1 MTDEIIIT
9 EEIKTKYPLFADF
22 TVFRTEMNEK
32 ILGLDHLGI
41 KRFFTL
47 DDRAYDE
54 GAIPVKYKELMGLSA
69 SMVLRCEGCINYHV
83 ATSVA
88 QGITKEELTEAYNIA
103 LIIGGSIVIPHLR
116 TAVKFMEE
124 CLEIYAEQPEMLK
137 KSLGMIPRH
146 H

>member
-1 MTDEIIIT
+1 MEIS
-9 EEIKTKYPLFADF
+9 EEIRQQFPRFAEF
-22 TVFRTEMNEK
+22 TEFRTEMNDK

-47 DDRAYDE
+47 DDRAYEE
-54 GAIPVKYKELMGLSA
+54 GAIPTRYKELMGLAA

-88 QGITKEELTEAYNIA
+88 HGITKEELTEAFNIA

-116 TAVKFMEE
+116 EAVAFMEE
-124 CLEIYAEQPEMLK
+124 VLDLYAKQPELLK
-137 KSLGMIPRH
+137 ESLGMIPRH

>member
-1 MTDEIIIT
+1 MEISDEIK
-9 EEIKTKYPLFADF
+9 EKYPRFAEF
-22 TVFRTEMNEK
+22 TEFRTTMNDR
-32 ILGLDHLGI
+32 IMGLDHLGI

-54 GAIPVKYKELMGLSA
+54 GAIPTRYKELMGLSA

-83 ATSVA
+83 ATSIA
-88 QGITKEELTEAYNIA
+88 HDISKEELTEAFNIA

-116 TAVKFMEE
+116 EAVAFMDEILELYTEE
-124 CLEIYAEQPEMLK
+124 PELLK
-137 KSLGMIPRH
+137 ESLGMMSRH